1 MLRLS
6 NIVDDDEVGT
16 PDTDAQGR
24 VVPEG
29 PALPLTSSA
38 ALPLPASRTT
48 DPSKVAGTAGHHKRR
63 ARVLK
68 WFDTYKDRKTPTL
81 LRQIWK
87 SDWTI
92 AAFIPM
98 GIAFYGMKLTGW
110 PWLGVVFFMLA
121 MSTVDAILSI
131 FVVRLSFQQ
140 NKSGFYRTEDYER
153 DWLRYRVLL
162 SMTKA
167 ALLFVIGLGCGWTA
181 MVGAHLT
188 WFFTSCERL
197 RYILL
202 RWSMSEK
209 YEDLQRWSVFAVLR
223 EVHVEP
229 TLKNFDILAGIGIV
243 LGFGV
248 TFLF

>member
-1 MLRLS
+1 MLRLT
-6 NIVDDDEVGT
+6 NIVDDDDVGADDASTVEEEVQ
-16 PDTDAQGR
+16 PI
-24 VVPEG
+24 PEV
-29 PALPLTSSA
+29 ALASA
-38 ALPLPASRTT
+38 HSLPLPPSRAF
-48 DPSKVAGTAGHHKRR
+48 DPAKPPAVHQKRR
-63 ARVLK
+63 KRVLQ

-98 GIAFYGMKLTGW
+98 GICFYGMKLTGW
-110 PWLGVVFFMLA
+110 PWLGVMFFMLA

-197 RYILL
+197 RYVLL

-209 YEDLQRWSVFAVLR
+209 YEDLNRWSVFAVLR
-223 EVHVEP
+223 EIHVEP
-229 TLKNFDILAGIGIV
+229 SLRNFNIAAAVGLI

-248 TFLF
+248 TVIF